1 MKVPGGGRPVERERK
16 SPARPP
22 VRWCE
27 SHPGLSQPGGSSSTH
42 AALLRA
48 VKSYSYRVSD
58 ARCHPRIPWPH
69 VESPPEAAGADVR
82 ESRLRRTSNR
92 GQGQARCRP
101 FQGYHAAQG
110 WLSYDYKSAD
120 QVHEAARDG
129 ERRRE
134 TASNAHLRGLAPPSE
149 FSLSQG
155 PGLVLPPARLFLVLW
170 RADAAR

>member
-1 MKVPGGGRPVERERK
+1 MPAVILGFPGPTWKARQKRRVPT
-16 SPARPP
+16 S
-22 VRWCE
+22 
-27 SHPGLSQPGGSSSTH
+27 
-42 AALLRA
+42 
-48 VKSYSYRVSD
+48 
-58 ARCHPRIPWPH
+58 
-69 VESPPEAAGADVR
+69 ESPGSAELPTEVKAKPAA
-82 ESRLRRTSNR
+82 
-92 GQGQARCRP
+92 ARSK
-101 FQGYHAAQG
+101 GIIAAQG